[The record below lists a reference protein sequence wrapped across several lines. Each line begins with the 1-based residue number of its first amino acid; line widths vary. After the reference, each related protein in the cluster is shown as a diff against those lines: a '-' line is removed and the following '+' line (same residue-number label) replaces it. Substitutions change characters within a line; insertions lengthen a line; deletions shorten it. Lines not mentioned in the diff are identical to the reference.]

1 MEKNN
6 TIMKRLSYLVVILLL
21 ASNMYAQTLDD
32 VGRMSINVQRPNNRT
47 IPTEALDILEDRMHQ
62 IITTSGIS
70 DNAFNKRFAL
80 TATVSVMKKDIIA
93 GSPARVSQTLEL
105 VFYVKDIIDG
115 KEYGNSSISTV
126 GVGLTWLDLGHEML
140 GHSFSLYPYILF
152 NAISTDYFQMR
163 LKVAGGLA
171 AVTEHWYTQ
180 EDQDP
185 DHYGLSGSAT
195 QVERIFPPE
204 KQTQKHTVT
213 GDADAQAE
221 ALFALLGEKKLL

>member
-1 MEKNN
+1 
-6 TIMKRLSYLVVILLL
+6 MKRLSYLVVILLL

-80 TATVSVMKKDIIA
+80 TATISVIKKDIIA

-115 KEYGNSSISTV
+115 KEYAILGFNKDDVNRTYTISLNGNENFALFGNLNNATIILVDDFVDSKWTFTIAAELLGTTYQNVTV
-126 GVGLTWLDLGHEML
+126 IP
-140 GHSFSLYPYILF
+140 F
-152 NAISTDYFQMR
+152 AISDT
-163 LKVAGGLA
+163 
-171 AVTEHWYTQ
+171 
-180 EDQDP
+180 
-185 DHYGLSGSAT
+185 SGS
-195 QVERIFPPE
+195 
-204 KQTQKHTVT
+204 
-213 GDADAQAE
+213 D
-221 ALFALLGEKKLL
+221 